1 MPMVEIAGFGFNRY
15 QFLANSTEVLMG
27 PKPADARTDHDLF
40 RTELVN
46 LIDQRHEL
54 VRLAGLINWQAF
66 ADEWSAQFVSTTGR
80 PALSTRLMAA
90 LLYLK
95 HLYALSD
102 EDTVE
107 RWSENPYWQHFS
119 GERYFQHE
127 LPCDASSL
135 VRWRQ
140 RIGEAGCEWL
150 LIQTIEAAR
159 RGGVVKRTSLDTV
172 VLDTTVQPKA
182 IAHPTDSRLLNR
194 AREQLVDAAQDAG
207 IALRQSYARVGKA
220 AEHQAG
226 RYAHAKQYRR
236 MQREIRKLRTWLGR
250 VIRDVQRKCGMVS
263 GEIAGA
269 LKAKLEIAQRLHAQ
283 QRDSKD
289 KLYALHAPEVEC
301 IAKGKARAPY
311 EFGVKAS
318 VAVTAKEGLVVGMR
332 SMPGNP
338 YDGHTVDSQI
348 EQISILTGTTPK
360 IVLADRGYRGVVPSA
375 GSQLLISHTRRLP
388 KRLKKLLKRR
398 QVVEPMIGH
407 MKSDGLLD
415 RNWLKGSLG
424 DAIHAVMCGAG
435 HNLRMILAH
444 LRVLLLAFI
453 ALLAFAAAHAT
464 VQPRLAP
471 KSTDD

>member
-1 MPMVEIAGFGFNRY
+1 
-15 QFLANSTEVLMG
+15 MG
-27 PKPADARTDHDLF
+27 PKPAESTHDHDLF

-54 VRLAGLINWQAF
+54 VRLAELIDWQAF
-66 ADEWSAQFVSTTGR
+66 ANEWSPQFVSTTGR
-80 PALSTRLMAA
+80 PALPTRLMAA

-95 HLYALSD
+95 HVYALSD

-127 LPCDASSL
+127 LPCDPSSL

-150 LIQTIEAAR
+150 LAQSIEAAR
-159 RGGVVKRTSLDTV
+159 RGRVIKRASLDTV

-182 IAHPTDSRLLNR
+182 IAHPTDSRLLNK

-207 IALRQSYARVGKA
+207 ITLRQSYARVGKA

-226 RYAHAKQYRR
+226 RYAHARQYQR
-236 MQREIRKLRTWLGR
+236 MQREIRRLRTWLGR
-250 VIRDVQRKCGMVS
+250 VIRDVQRKG
-263 GEIAGA
+263 GEITGA
-269 LKAKLEIAQRLHAQ
+269 LKTKIETAQRLYEQ
-283 QRDSKD
+283 RRDSKN

-301 IAKGKARAPY
+301 IAKGKARTPY
-311 EFGVKAS
+311 EFGVKTS
-318 VAVTAKEGLVVGMR
+318 VAVTAREGLVVGMR

-348 EQISILTGTTPK
+348 EQIGILTGTTPK
-360 IVLADRGYRGVVPSA
+360 MALVDRGYRGVQASA
-375 GSQLLISHTRRLP
+375 GTRLLVSHTRRLP
-388 KRLKKLLKRR
+388 KHLKKLLKRR

-407 MKSDGLLD
+407 MKTDGLLD
-415 RNWLKGSLG
+415 RNWLKGALG
-424 DAIHAVMCGAG
+424 DAMHAVLCGAG

-444 LRVLLLAFI
+444 LRVLYCAFVGQLMLA
-453 ALLAFAAAHAT
+453 LMLATPAQRMSPAT
-464 VQPRLAP
+464 R
-471 KSTDD
+471 SR